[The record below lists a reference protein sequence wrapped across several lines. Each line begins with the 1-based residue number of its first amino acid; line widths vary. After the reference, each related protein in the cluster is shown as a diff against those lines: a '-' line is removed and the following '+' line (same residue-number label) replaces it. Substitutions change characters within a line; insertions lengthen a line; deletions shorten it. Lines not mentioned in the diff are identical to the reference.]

1 MLLGEEQQ
9 FGKLMQQQ
17 MLQQTAR
24 AFKLFLF
31 LKRNAQCY
39 SSLQETENTV
49 HVPTRST
56 LPEKTRF

>member
-39 SSLQETENTV
+39 SSLQETDTV